1 MRRKSPNSVQMQ
13 ENTGQKKLRIWM
25 FARILAMSLCSQL
38 LIFDTAVFDTAILV
52 PVFAAVASLA
62 VQRLSQI

>member
-1 MRRKSPNSVQMQ
+1 
-13 ENTGQKKLRIWM
+13 
-25 FARILAMSLCSQL
+25 MSLCSQL